1 VAAAVPD
8 DDRFGDLG
16 QAPSEEA
23 PRRSAAERLEE
34 RDRTHPEPGQRP
46 PEVPRPGNRYAWLV
60 GILMLMGLGVL
71 LLTTALPNTGE
82 GVRGPSP
89 GRPLP
94 KFAAPLASGHLEGEA
109 NVCQRRPCP
118 KEAGRLPACEVR
130 SPDAVNLC
138 RLQRRPLVLTFVV
151 TRGADCEPQVDRVE
165 RVKRD
170 FPEVSFAVLMSGNKR
185 SDAEQ
190 IATRRRWTEPVA
202 VDEDGAVVNLYGVG
216 VCPTT
221 VFSLRG
227 GRVFQTALGN
237 LTESQLRSR
246 LQQLLRRQRVADR
259 RARGA

>member
-1 VAAAVPD
+1 VEGE
-8 DDRFGDLG
+8 DRFGDLG
-16 QAPSEEA
+16 TGPPEE
-23 PRRSAAERLEE
+23 PRRRSAAERLEE

-89 GRPLP
+89 GDRLP
-94 KFAAPLASGHLEGEA
+94 KFAAPLASGHLEGQA
-109 NVCQRRPCP
+109 NVCQHRPCP
-118 KEAGRLPACEVR
+118 RSAGRLPACEVP
-130 SPDAVNLC
+130 SAEAVNLC
-138 RLQRRPLVLTFVV
+138 RLRRRPLVLTFVV

-165 RVKRD
+165 RVKGD
-170 FPEVSFAVLMSGNKR
+170 FPGVSFAVLMSGNER
-185 SDAEQ
+185 ADAER
-190 IATRRRWTEPVA
+190 IASRRGWTEPVA

-246 LQQLLRRQRVADR
+246 LRQLLRRQRAADR